1 MTKRQPHRQQQR
13 APAHQARQ
21 ASPATTAPQGIAH
34 AATSAPLGA
43 PQAQSF
49 TFDLV
54 EPEPVLGGRSALLE
68 YAECLEAGDWYEPP
82 VSLAALARLL
92 RVGAHHESALRFK
105 VNVLASTF
113 VPSAWLSAAAFR
125 AFALD
130 FMVLGNGYLERR
142 TNRLGDLLELRHA
155 LGKYVRRGIA
165 PGRFFFVTDL
175 QSPHEFARD
184 AVFHLREQDIHQEI
198 YGLPPYLGALQS
210 ALLNESATLFRR
222 RYYNNGSHAGFILYV
237 TDAAQAQGDIDK
249 MREQLTKTK
258 GQGNFRNL
266 FYYAPNGKKD
276 GIQLIP
282 ISEVA
287 AKDDFLNIKGA
298 SRDDVL
304 AAHRVPPQLMGMLPN
319 NAGGFGDV
327 EKAAMVFARNEIAPL
342 QASIAHAVN
351 DWAGR
356 AVCAFKP
363 YVLQDGPA

>member
-1 MTKRQPHRQQQR
+1 MHHSPADA
-13 APAHQARQ
+13 APAAI
-21 ASPATTAPQGIAH
+21 P
-34 AATSAPLGA
+34 SAPA
-43 PQAQSF
+43 QAF
-49 TFDLV
+49 TFDMG

-68 YAECLEAGDWYEPP
+68 YAECLQNGDWYEPP

-113 VPSAWLSAAAFR
+113 EPSRWLSSAAFR

-130 FMVLGNGYLERR
+130 FLVLGNAYLERR
-142 TNRLGDLLELRHA
+142 SNRLGGLLELRHA
-155 LGKYVRRGIA
+155 LGKYVRRGVQD
-165 PGRFFFVTDL
+165 GRFFFVTDL
-175 QSPHEFARD
+175 QSPHEFAPGT
-184 AVFHLREQDIHQEI
+184 VLQLREQDIHQEI

-210 ALLNESATLFRR
+210 AMLGESATLFRR

-249 MREQLTKTK
+249 MREQLTKAK
-258 GQGNFRNL
+258 GSGNFRNL

-287 AKDDFLNIKGA
+287 AKDDFMNIKNV

-319 NAGGFGDV
+319 NVGGFGDV
-327 EKAAMVFARNEIAPL
+327 EKAALVFARNEIAPL
-342 QASIAHAVN
+342 QAAMANAIN
-351 DWAGR
+351 TWAG
-356 AVCAFKP
+356 APACAFKP
-363 YVLQDGPA
+363 YRLQDDPAAGPLLS

>member
-1 MTKRQPHRQQQR
+1 MTKRKRNRNTPVAPHP
-13 APAHQARQ
+13 APAP
-21 ASPATTAPQGIAH
+21 S
-34 AATSAPLGA
+34 
-43 PQAQSF
+43 PQAPAQAF
-49 TFDLV
+49 TFELG
-54 EPEPVLGGRSALLE
+54 EPEPVIGGRSALLE
-68 YAECLEAGDWYEPP
+68 YAECLECGDWYEPP

-113 VPSAWLSAAAFR
+113 IPSQWLSAEAFR

-130 FMVLGNGYLERR
+130 FIVLGNGYLERR
-142 TNRLGDLLELRHA
+142 RNRLGDLLELRHA
-155 LGKYVRRGIA
+155 LGKYTRRGIEE
-165 PGRFFFVTDL
+165 GRFFFVTDV
-175 QSPHEFARD
+175 QEPHEFPRFD
-184 AVFHLREQDIHQEI
+184 VFQLRESDIHQEI

-210 ALLNESATLFRR
+210 AMLNESATLFRR

-237 TDAAQAQGDIDK
+237 TDPAQSQGDVDAL
-249 MREQLTKTK
+249 RDRLTKTK
-258 GQGNFRNL
+258 GMGNFRNV

-287 AKDDFLNIKGA
+287 AKDDFLNIKNA

-319 NAGGFGDV
+319 NVGGFGDV

-342 QASIAHAVN
+342 QARMAHAIN
-351 DWAGR
+351 TWAGR
-356 AVCAFKP
+356 TVCRFKP
-363 YVLQDGPA
+363 YLLTDAPAQ